1 MVVHSRSI
9 GAAGAQ
15 LAIEAAIAEAKAMDR
30 RLTIAVVDAGGELV
44 ALSRMDGAVSV
55 SIESSIIKAKT
66 VVRTSVA
73 SSVLETMLNEGN
85 YSVALMPGTVAM
97 GGGVPIVHDGAI
109 IGGIAASG
117 DTVETD
123 ERACRAGIE
132 AYLARL

>member
-30 RLTIAVVDAGGELV
+30 RLTIAVVDAGGELI
-44 ALSRMDGAVSV
+44 ALSRMDGAVAV
-55 SIESSIIKAKT
+55 SIDSAIVKAKT

>member
-1 MVVHSRSI
+1 M
-9 GAAGAQ
+9 
-15 LAIEAAIAEAKAMDR
+15 
-30 RLTIAVVDAGGELV
+30 
-44 ALSRMDGAVSV
+44 
-55 SIESSIIKAKT
+55 
-66 VVRTSVA
+66 RTSVA

-97 GGGVPIVHDGAI
+97 GGGGPIVHDGAI

>member
-15 LAIEAAIAEAKAMDR
+15 LAIEAAIAEAKAIDR
-30 RLTIAVVDAGGELV
+30 RLTIAVVDAGGELI
-44 ALSRMDGAVSV
+44 ALSRMDGAVAV
-55 SIESSIIKAKT
+55 SIDSAIVKAKT

-97 GGGVPIVHDGAI
+97 GGGVPILHEGAI

-132 AYLARL
+132 AFLARI

>member
-30 RLTIAVVDAGGELV
+30 RLTIAVVDAGGELI
-44 ALSRMDGAVSV
+44 ALSRMDGAVAV
-55 SIESSIIKAKT
+55 SIDSAIIKAKT

-85 YSVALMPGTVAM
+85 FSVALMPGTVAM
-97 GGGVPIVHDGAI
+97 GGGVPIVHDGTI

-132 AYLARL
+132 AFLARI